1 MSQTDGPTALLP
13 SLQPSSTDAPTIIPI
28 QADYGKKRSTVNIV
42 GKEERRYQ
50 SLNEQQSQDNVELIW
65 EREQQRVKEREEIQ
79 DKFATL
85 FEPPT
90 PRASPTLLPSS
101 LPPAAATTVTNLPLF
116 DHSRP
121 ATLRHRSSQIF
132 RPRHSSSDFGS
143 FVGASEDP
151 LSFALAH
158 EHTASTRGDAT
169 PSAENTGKLC
179 MLSTH
184 IVI

>member
-1 MSQTDGPTALLP
+1 MLQTTALP
-13 SLQPSSTDAPTIIPI
+13 PFLQPSSKAPAIIPI
-28 QADYGKKRSTVNIV
+28 QADYSKKRSTVDIV

-50 SLNEQQSQDNVELIW
+50 SLNEQQSQDNVEIIW

-101 LPPAAATTVTNLPLF
+101 LPRTAATTVTNLPLF

-132 RPRHSSSDFGS
+132 RPRHSSSDIGS
-143 FVGASEDP
+143 FVGAFEDP

-158 EHTASTRGDAT
+158 EHTGEGTSTRGDAT
-169 PSAENTGKLC
+169 PPAENTGKLC